1 MRLSR
6 FPRFLAMIL
15 FSILML
21 FSLKSVDAQ
30 IVRGNKQQPQS
41 QRQIDERLAREFF
54 YKKDY
59 EKARDIY
66 KSLYDNYGQTS
77 YFNQYADCLI
87 LTGDY
92 NVAEKAIKSF
102 LRKNPRNWKS
112 HVDLAHVYSQQGD
125 NDKAVKYLNRLIKD
139 IPDNKNSII
148 EVTNLLR
155 NKNFN
160 EIAITLFE
168 RGAKN
173 PNVGYK
179 FYLEKAYTYNSML
192 DFENATECYLL
203 FLKENPEQYEMIKN
217 RFRMM
222 MMYNLDG
229 NVDDIIRMA
238 LLRKTQE
245 EPENEEFSSLLMWF
259 SLQQQ
264 DYDMALAQLKALDR
278 RGNGNYEND
287 IIYIAQ
293 IAGDNRQYDIAIDAY
308 DYILKKSGEGVFYVQ
323 ATIGLIKAEYDRA
336 VANGSH
342 DKDFYE
348 NLSEKIDDAVGK
360 IGLSSE
366 MMPLITVQ
374 AEILAFELN
383 RFDDA
388 KELLNNVLT
397 MNMSALRKAE
407 LKMKLADIYLFT
419 DEVWE
424 ATLLYSQIEKALKNE
439 PIAHEA
445 RFKNAQLR
453 YFIGEFEW
461 ANAALDILKSA
472 TSKLVAN
479 DAMTLSLTISD
490 NLEYDTIA
498 LRRLAKA
505 DYYIY
510 QHNYYVANQ
519 ILDSII
525 AYNPNEVSLPN
536 VFYRKAKIAVN
547 NGEFEAADSLYRRV
561 YEGYADS
568 YIADEALIENALVL
582 ENQLDRKEDAM
593 ECYSRL
599 FDYYTASVYV
609 AQARKSYRR
618 LRDELKK

>member
-1 MRLSR
+1 MKSPRCHRFFSKVFCFVLLLLS
-6 FPRFLAMIL
+6 LQNIE
-15 FSILML
+15 
-21 FSLKSVDAQ
+21 AQ
-30 IVRGNKQQPQS
+30 NVNN
-41 QRQIDERLAREFF
+41 QRQLDEKLAREFY

-66 KSLYDNYGQTS
+66 KSLYDNFGKVG

-92 NVAEKAIKSF
+92 EAAEKAYKAF
-102 LRKNPRNWKS
+102 LKKNPKNWKS
-112 HVDLAHVYSQQGD
+112 HVDLAYVYTQLGE
-125 NDKAVKYLNRLIKD
+125 NDKATKYLNKVLKD
-139 IPDNKNSII
+139 VPENKNSII
-148 EVTNLLR
+148 EVSNLLR
-155 NKNFN
+155 ARGFNDAAIILFNK
-160 EIAITLFE
+160 A
-168 RGAKN
+168 AKN
-173 PNVGYK
+173 TNINYN

-203 FLKENPEQYEMIKN
+203 YLKENPEHYETVKS
-217 RFRMM
+217 RLRVM
-222 MMYNLDG
+222 MMYDING
-229 NVDDIIRMA
+229 NVNDVIRMA

-245 EPENEEFSSLLMWF
+245 EPDNEEYSSLLMWF

-264 DYDMALAQLKALDR
+264 DYEMALTLLKALDK
-278 RGNGNYEND
+278 RGKGDFEND
-287 IIYIAQ
+287 IVNIAQ
-293 IAGDNRQYDIAIDAY
+293 IAYDNKQYDIAIDAY
-308 DYILKKSGEGVFYVQ
+308 NYILKKHKEGIYYVD
-323 ATIGLIKAEYDRA
+323 ATVGLIEAEYAQA

-342 DKDFYE
+342 DKGFYE
-348 NLSEKIDDAVGK
+348 KLSGRIDDAFAEMGYSK
-360 IGLSSE
+360 ETLS
-366 MMPLITVQ
+366 LITIQ
-374 AEILAFELN
+374 AEIMAFELG
-383 RFDDA
+383 RCDDA
-388 KELLNNVLT
+388 KTLLNN
-397 MNMSALRKAE
+397 ALEVNLSPKNKAE

-461 ANAALDILKSA
+461 ANASLKVLTAA

-490 NLEYDTIA
+490 NLEYDTIG
-498 LRRLAKA
+498 LQRIAKA

-510 QHNYYVANQ
+510 QHRYVLANQ
-519 ILDSII
+519 MLDSVA

-536 VFYRKAKIAVN
+536 AFYRKAKIAMN
-547 NGEFEAADSLYRRV
+547 EGDYELADSLYKRV

-568 YIADEALIENALVL
+568 YIADKSLVEDALLL
-582 ENQLDRKEDAM
+582 ENQLNKKEEAM

-618 LRDELKK
+618 LRDELNK

>member
-1 MRLSR
+1 MKSPRCHRFFSKVFCYVLLFLS
-6 FPRFLAMIL
+6 LQNIE
-15 FSILML
+15 
-21 FSLKSVDAQ
+21 AQ
-30 IVRGNKQQPQS
+30 NVNN
-41 QRQIDERLAREFF
+41 QRQLDEKLAREFY

-66 KSLYDNYGQTS
+66 KSLYDNFGKVG

-92 NVAEKAIKSF
+92 EAAEKAYKAF
-102 LRKNPRNWKS
+102 LKKNPKNWKS
-112 HVDLAHVYSQQGD
+112 HVDLAYVYTQLGE
-125 NDKAVKYLNRLIKD
+125 NDKATKYLNKVLKD
-139 IPDNKNSII
+139 VPENKNSII
-148 EVTNLLR
+148 EVSNLLR
-155 NKNFN
+155 ARGFNDAAIILFNK
-160 EIAITLFE
+160 A
-168 RGAKN
+168 AKN
-173 PNVGYK
+173 TNINYN

-203 FLKENPEQYEMIKN
+203 YLKENPEQYETVKS
-217 RFRMM
+217 RLRVM
-222 MMYNLDG
+222 MMYDING
-229 NVDDIIRMA
+229 NVNDVIRMA

-245 EPENEEFSSLLMWF
+245 EPDNEEYSSLLMWF

-264 DYDMALAQLKALDR
+264 DYEMALTLLKALDK
-278 RGNGNYEND
+278 RGKGDFEND
-287 IIYIAQ
+287 IVNIAQ
-293 IAGDNRQYDIAIDAY
+293 IAYDNKQYDIAIDAY
-308 DYILKKSGEGVFYVQ
+308 NYILKKHKEGIYYVD
-323 ATIGLIKAEYDRA
+323 ATVGLIEAEYAQA

-342 DKDFYE
+342 DKGFYE
-348 NLSEKIDDAVGK
+348 KLSGRIDDAFA
-360 IGLSSE
+360 E
-366 MMPLITVQ
+366 MGYSKETISLITIQ
-374 AEILAFELN
+374 AEIMAFELG
-383 RFDDA
+383 RCDDA
-388 KELLNNVLT
+388 KTLLNN
-397 MNMSALRKAE
+397 ALEVNLSPKNKAE

-461 ANAALDILKSA
+461 ANASLKVLTAA

-490 NLEYDTIA
+490 NLEYDTIG
-498 LRRLAKA
+498 LQRIAKA

-510 QHNYYVANQ
+510 QHRYVLANQ
-519 ILDSII
+519 MLDSVA

-536 VFYRKAKIAVN
+536 AFYRKAKIAMN
-547 NGEFEAADSLYRRV
+547 EGDYELADSLYKRV

-568 YIADEALIENALVL
+568 YIADEALVEDALLL
-582 ENQLDRKEDAM
+582 ENQLNKKEEAM

-618 LRDELKK
+618 LRDELNK

>member
-1 MRLSR
+1 MKSPRCHRFFSKVFCFVLLFLS
-6 FPRFLAMIL
+6 LQNIE
-15 FSILML
+15 
-21 FSLKSVDAQ
+21 AQ
-30 IVRGNKQQPQS
+30 NVNN
-41 QRQIDERLAREFF
+41 QRQLDEKLAREFY

-66 KSLYDNYGQTS
+66 KSLYDNFGKVG

-92 NVAEKAIKSF
+92 EAAEKAYKAF
-102 LRKNPRNWKS
+102 LKKNPKNWKS
-112 HVDLAHVYSQQGD
+112 HVDLAYVYTQLGE
-125 NDKAVKYLNRLIKD
+125 NDKATKYLNKVLKD
-139 IPDNKNSII
+139 VPENKNSII
-148 EVTNLLR
+148 EVSNLLR
-155 NKNFN
+155 ARGFNDAAIILFNK
-160 EIAITLFE
+160 A
-168 RGAKN
+168 AKN
-173 PNVGYK
+173 TNINYN

-203 FLKENPEQYEMIKN
+203 YLKENPEQYETVKS
-217 RFRMM
+217 RLRVM
-222 MMYNLDG
+222 MMYDING
-229 NVDDIIRMA
+229 NVNDVIRMA

-245 EPENEEFSSLLMWF
+245 EPDNEEYSSLLMWF

-264 DYDMALAQLKALDR
+264 DYEMALTLLKALDK
-278 RGNGNYEND
+278 RGKGDFEND
-287 IIYIAQ
+287 IVNIAQ
-293 IAGDNRQYDIAIDAY
+293 IAYDNKQYDIAIDAY
-308 DYILKKSGEGVFYVQ
+308 NYILKKHKEGIYYVD
-323 ATIGLIKAEYDRA
+323 ATVGLIEAEYAQA

-342 DKDFYE
+342 DKGFYE
-348 NLSEKIDDAVGK
+348 KLSGRIDDAFA
-360 IGLSSE
+360 E
-366 MMPLITVQ
+366 MGYSKETISLITIQ
-374 AEILAFELN
+374 AEIMAFELG
-383 RFDDA
+383 RCDDA
-388 KELLNNVLT
+388 KTLLNN
-397 MNMSALRKAE
+397 ALEVNLSPKNKAE

-461 ANAALDILKSA
+461 ANASLKVLTAA

-490 NLEYDTIA
+490 NLEYDTIG
-498 LRRLAKA
+498 LQRIAKA

-510 QHNYYVANQ
+510 QHRYVLANQ
-519 ILDSII
+519 MLDSVT

-536 VFYRKAKIAVN
+536 AFYRKAKIAMN
-547 NGEFEAADSLYRRV
+547 EGDYELADSLYKRV

-568 YIADEALIENALVL
+568 YIADKALVEDALLL
-582 ENQLDRKEDAM
+582 ENQLNKKEEAM

-618 LRDELKK
+618 LRDELNK